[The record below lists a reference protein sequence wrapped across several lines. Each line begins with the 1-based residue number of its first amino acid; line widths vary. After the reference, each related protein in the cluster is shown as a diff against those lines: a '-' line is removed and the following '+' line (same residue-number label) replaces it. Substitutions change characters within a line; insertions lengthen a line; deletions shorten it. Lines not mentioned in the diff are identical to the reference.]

1 MNRTAVRAYPFPYAE
16 IPDFWI
22 PAAAAMADLAGR
34 EELIYFDKLSA
45 VFCQLVIQHE
55 QEHPV
60 TIIQCYFPVPETFI
74 GQGTHIQ
81 VLYTNICILLGCR
94 S

>member
-1 MNRTAVRAYPFPYAE
+1 MNCTAVRAYPFPYAK

-34 EELIYFDKLSA
+34 KELIYFDKPSA
-45 VFCQLVIQHE
+45 AFCQLVIQHG
-55 QEHPV
+55 QEHPI
-60 TIIQCYFPVPETFI
+60 TIIQCCLPIPETFI
-74 GQGTHIQ
+74 GHGTHIQ
-81 VLYTNICILLGCR
+81 VLYTNICILLGYR

>member
-45 VFCQLVIQHE
+45 AFRQLVIQHG

-60 TIIQCYFPVPETFI
+60 SIIQC
-74 GQGTHIQ
+74 
-81 VLYTNICILLGCR
+81 
-94 S
+94 

>member
-45 VFCQLVIQHE
+45 AFFQLVIQHE

-60 TIIQCYFPVPETFI
+60 TIIECCFSIPKTFI
-74 GQGTHIQ
+74 AVSYTH
-81 VLYTNICILLGCR
+81 LTLPTNSLV
-94 S
+94 